1 MSIGSI
7 QQSQQ
12 ATTNYYLAFIF
23 QQLNGAQLPLP
34 PTLNLN
40 DPTLAFTPPRSAVW
54 VNGLWFLSLVISLTC
69 ALLSTLLQQWARRY
83 LRVAYPRCSPHKQ
96 ARIRAFYKHGVEK
109 LHIPWAIELL
119 PILLHIS
126 LFIFFAGLSV
136 YLYTIDLT
144 IFKVV
149 TIWIAVCVVL
159 YACLTF
165 LPIIHKDS
173 PYSAP
178 LSASV
183 SFCLTGIRFI
193 FFRSLQRFP
202 EVDPSICMPLRS
214 RDPRAVHLDDFFSH
228 SMSKTAEEFAV
239 KLKPDIDYRS
249 LLWTFDTLDEDKD
262 LEKFFEALPRLCDS
276 ATGKKLELQQGFI
289 IQHKKKLS
297 SALIGLM
304 NRTLT
309 SNLVTEF
316 VKQRRMIICT
326 KVVGSTSLLGPWWI
340 LRCVL
345 LGEWSKFLECIEFGL
360 FVQNWKNITDKV
372 TSFAMQC
379 VAALTISR
387 LRERTHDERWLQLAC
402 GLLDVSR
409 SLLHKYLKNGDSIL
423 LANAIFIVRR
433 AVQTYSG
440 SKERHRQD
448 ILDASTKT
456 LETVCKLDIGGTLPE
471 LQHQF
476 CGLWNQL
483 VDTALT
489 DQHLHHSLVCTTTLR
504 NIRKLYI
511 ALHENPAGAH
521 PTPFYS
527 TTDDRDPI
535 LENAKSYPVCTHDDH
550 RPSPGSPPIPDLQF
564 DEPVPDAPGDVA
576 PNTSSFVYPPARP
589 STYTTPVHPS
599 FPAPDPTSSLPFH
612 CGPRPRFVDTSTHL
626 AAPPEATIPFPQPQ
640 LTKPHALNNIPRW
653 GNMQSPPAP
662 AQTQTPPPP
671 PPPPPPPLPPRSA
684 CSASPTHLGDVSTQ
698 NCSSGGHVWSSM
710 TT

>member
-1 MSIGSI
+1 
-7 QQSQQ
+7 
-12 ATTNYYLAFIF
+12 
-23 QQLNGAQLPLP
+23 
-34 PTLNLN
+34 
-40 DPTLAFTPPRSAVW
+40 
-54 VNGLWFLSLVISLTC
+54 
-69 ALLSTLLQQWARRY
+69 LSTLLQQWARRY
-83 LRVAYPRCSPHKQ
+83 QRVAYPRCSPHKQ

-126 LFIFFAGLSV
+126 LFIFFGGLSV

-149 TIWIAVCVVL
+149 TTWIAVCVIL

-202 EVDPSICMPLRS
+202 EIDASVCMPLRS

-239 KLKPDIDYRS
+239 KLKPDIDHKS

-276 ATGKKLELQQGFI
+276 TTGKKLDLQQGFI

-326 KVVGSTSLLGPWWI
+326 KVVNSTSLLGPWWI

-372 TSFAMQC
+372 TTFYAQC
-379 VAALTISR
+379 VAALTISI
-387 LRERTHDERWLQLAC
+387 LRDRIRDGRWFQLAS
-402 GLLDVSR
+402 GLLKVPKPV
-409 SLLHKYLKNGDSIL
+409 LYKYIAHGDSIL
-423 LANAIFIVRR
+423 LANAIFIVRKT
-433 AVQTYSG
+433 VQTYSG
-440 SKERHRQD
+440 AKERHRQD
-448 ILDASTKT
+448 ILDASSKT
-456 LETVCKLDIGGTLPE
+456 LEKVCKLDIGGTLPE
-471 LQHQF
+471 LQHEF
-476 CGLWNQL
+476 CDLWNQL
-483 VDTALT
+483 VHTAKT
-489 DQHLHHSLVCTTTLR
+489 DERAHHVYIAKMTLK

-511 ALHENPAGAH
+511 ALHGSPGTPPAADC
-521 PTPFYS
+521 S
-527 TTDDRDPI
+527 TTDDPDAVLDHP
-535 LENAKSYPVCTHDDH
+535 EHYSMCTLGDH
-550 RPSPGSPPIPDLQF
+550 RPATPNPALQF
-564 DEPVPDAPGDVA
+564 DEPDPDAPPT
-576 PNTSSFVYPPARP
+576 PNMMPMP
-589 STYTTPVHPS
+589 SPS
-599 FPAPDPTSSLPFH
+599 FPYSP
-612 CGPRPRFVDTSTHL
+612 G
-626 AAPPEATIPFPQPQ
+626 QPSNF
-640 LTKPHALNNIPRW
+640 TTPHHPS
-653 GNMQSPPAP
+653 SPPAP
-662 AQTQTPPPP
+662 YLSVPSHYAFTPSHSPAGSLDATVRFPEP
-671 PPPPPPPLPPRSA
+671 HVTRSHTLNGLRGGDVQLQQPSTPTRQPRGF
-684 CSASPTHLGDVSTQ
+684 ASSVSSIHLDNDNVSTQ
-698 NCSSGGHVWSSM
+698 HS
-710 TT
+710 

>member
-1 MSIGSI
+1 M
-7 QQSQQ
+7 
-12 ATTNYYLAFIF
+12 AF
-23 QQLNGAQLPLP
+23 AP
-34 PTLNLN
+34 PKT
-40 DPTLAFTPPRSAVW
+40 AVW

-119 PILLHIS
+119 PILLHMS

-136 YLYTIDLT
+136 YLFTIDLT

-149 TIWIAVCVVL
+149 TTWIAVCVIL
-159 YACLTF
+159 YACLTL
-165 LPIIHKDS
+165 LPVIHKDS

-193 FFRSLQRFP
+193 FFRLLQRFP

-228 SMSKTAEEFAV
+228 SMSKTAEEFAI
-239 KLKPDIDYRS
+239 KLKPDIDHRS
-249 LLWTFDTLDEDKD
+249 LLWTFDTLDEDQD

-326 KVVGSTSLLGPWWI
+326 KVVNSTSLLGPWWI

-345 LGEWSKFLECIEFGL
+345 LGEWSKFLDCIEFGL

-372 TSFAMQC
+372 TSFAAQC
-379 VAALTISR
+379 VAALTISI
-387 LRERTHDERWLQLAC
+387 LRDRIRDERWFKLAR
-402 GLLDVSR
+402 GLLDISR
-409 SLLHKYLKNGDSIL
+409 SHLDKYVAKGDSIL

-471 LQHQF
+471 LQHEF

-489 DQHLHHSLVCTTTLR
+489 DPRPHHSLVCTTTLK
-504 NIRKLYI
+504 NIRKLYT
-511 ALHENPAGAH
+511 ALHKNPGTH
-521 PTPFYS
+521 KPFYF

-535 LENAKSYPVCTHDDH
+535 LDNPKSYPVCTHERH
-550 RPSPGSPPIPDLQF
+550 RPSLPIPDLQF
-564 DEPVPDAPGDVA
+564 DEPIPDAPGGDAA
-576 PNTSSFVYPPARP
+576 PTMMPTPSLYYPPARP
-589 STYTTPVHPS
+589 STYNTTAYLPY
-599 FPAPDPTSSLPFH
+599 PAPGPTSPTSHASFR
-612 CGPRPRFVDTSTHL
+612 CGQRFSGTNAHL
-626 AAPPEATIPFPQPQ
+626 TAPPDVTVQFPRPQ
-640 LTKPHALNNIPRW
+640 LTQPHASNNVSHW
-653 GNMQSPPAP
+653 GSFQSPPALAP
-662 AQTQTPPPP
+662 APAPAPPPP
-671 PPPPPPPLPPRSA
+671 TLAPSPPPLPTLAPSPLPPLPPRSTR
-684 CSASPTHLGDVSTQ
+684 SASSTHLNDVSNQ
-698 NCSSGGHVWSSM
+698 DCSSGGHKWPRRPSSH
-710 TT
+710 